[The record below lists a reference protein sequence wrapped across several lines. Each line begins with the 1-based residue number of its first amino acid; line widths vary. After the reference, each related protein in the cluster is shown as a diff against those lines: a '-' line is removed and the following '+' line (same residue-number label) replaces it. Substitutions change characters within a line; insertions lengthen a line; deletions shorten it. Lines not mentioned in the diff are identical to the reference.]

1 MGKLISLVKKK
12 LEAMD
17 ISYVYM
23 EELEVIFF
31 QAFEESVEM
40 NFMVEIVDDRLIKFK
55 AILPVRLP
63 EHSYMNV
70 VDYMNRYNSTANIAT
85 LFYEQDTR
93 MICAQSFLMVKKGT
107 LPGPAFETHISLTI
121 SAIDENT
128 PNILKIAYSDDD
140 SLMANVLTYKKP
152 VTQC

>member
-1 MGKLISLVKKK
+1 MGKLVSLVMKR

-17 ISYVYM
+17 ISYVHM
-23 EELEVIFF
+23 EELDLVFF
-31 QAFEESVEM
+31 QAFEDSVEM
-40 NFMVEIVDDRLIKFK
+40 NFIVQVIDEVLIKFK

-63 EHSYMNV
+63 DHSYLNV
-70 VDYMNRYNSTANIAT
+70 IDYMNRYNSTADIAT

-107 LPGPAFETHISLTI
+107 LPGPAFQTHISSTI

-140 SLMANVLTYKKP
+140 SLMANVLNYKKP
-152 VTQC
+152 ITQC